1 MKLIIWILFISRF
14 YLMGHDTHIESL
26 IDSIG
31 FYVLFAKWEKEKK
44 RKPAWKFPPN
54 EKED

>member
-1 MKLIIWILFISRF
+1 
-14 YLMGHDTHIESL
+14 MGHDTYIESF

-31 FYVLFAKWEKEKK
+31 FYALFAKWEKEKE
-44 RKPAWKFPPN
+44 RKPVWKFPPN